1 MGIMNTRFNWISCDW
16 TRVKNHCRTTV
27 NKKFTENEPSLE
39 FKRKLL
45 ISEHSPIRIILF
57 DWSWEDIPS
66 WVSVH
71 FARHKWEKFIS
82 TQRDDRK
89 EHEISRNDMPQGT
102 PVDFDGFA
110 NMQNLIDSWRKRL
123 CFQASPETRAYAEDF
138 KTVLHEIFPELADVL
153 VPNCVYRC
161 GCPEF
166 EMCKQR
172 YFEHFLEYMRDNTN
186 MLKYLNLWNLSDI
199 QGRYDIYNQMYY
211 VHHKI
216 DEVIKSEED
225 KC

>member
-1 MGIMNTRFNWISCDW
+1 METKFNWINCDW

-27 NKKFTENEPSLE
+27 NKKFTEREPSLE

-57 DWSWEDIPS
+57 DWSWEGMPS

-89 EHEISRNDMPQGT
+89 EHDISRADMPQGT

-110 NMQNLIDSWRKRL
+110 NMQNVIDSWRKRL
-123 CFQASPETRAYAEDF
+123 CFQASPETRGYAEDF
-138 KTVLHEIFPELADVL
+138 KVVLHEIFPELADVL
-153 VPNCVYRC
+153 VPNCIYRC
-161 GCPEF
+161 GCPEM

-172 YFEHFLEYMRDNTN
+172 FFMRHYASLITN
-186 MLKYLNLWNLSDI
+186 YQLDAIDLDGPIANI
-199 QGRYDIYNQMYY
+199 QKRYDIYNEWFYRTHPFKEI
-211 VHHKI
+211 V
-216 DEVIKSEED
+216 S
-225 KC
+225 

>member
-1 MGIMNTRFNWISCDW
+1 MKTNFNWINCDW

-27 NKKFTENEPSLE
+27 NKKFTEKEPSLE

-57 DWSWEDIPS
+57 DWSWEQMPS

-89 EHEISRNDMPQGT
+89 EHDIPRSEMPQGT

-138 KTVLHEIFPELADVL
+138 KVVLHEVFPELADAI
-153 VPNCVYRC
+153 VPNCIYRY
-161 GCPEF
+161 GCPEM

-172 YFEHFLEYMRDNTN
+172 YFEQ
-186 MLKYLNLWNLSDI
+186 YLQYTIKETELFSWSDI
-199 QGRYDIYNQMYY
+199 TDIQTRYDMYNKMFYST
-211 VHHKI
+211 HPF
-216 DEVIKSEED
+216 IKED
-225 KC
+225 FE

>member
-1 MGIMNTRFNWISCDW
+1 METKFNWICCDW

-27 NKKFTENEPSLE
+27 NKKFTEHEPSLE

-45 ISEHSPIRIILF
+45 ISEHSPIRTILF
-57 DWSWEDIPS
+57 DWSWEGMPS

-89 EHEISRNDMPQGT
+89 EHEISRADMPQGT

-138 KTVLHEIFPELADVL
+138 KVVLHEVFPELADVL
-153 VPNCVYRC
+153 VPNCCYRC
-161 GCPEF
+161 GCPE
-166 EMCKQR
+166 MTYCG
-172 YFEHFLEYMRDNTN
+172 YFDRFIDYGGFAMPERFDN
-186 MLKYLNLWNLSDI
+186 LIDI
-199 QGRYDIYNQMYY
+199 QKRYDIYNKKFYKE
-211 VHHKI
+211 HPFEN
-216 DEVIKSEED
+216 DF
-225 KC
+225 

>member
-1 MGIMNTRFNWISCDW
+1 MKTNFNWINCDW

-27 NKKFTENEPSLE
+27 NKKFTEKEPSLE

-57 DWSWEDIPS
+57 DWSWEQMPS

-89 EHEISRNDMPQGT
+89 EHDISRSEMPQGT

-123 CFQASPETRAYAEDF
+123 CFQASPETRSYAEDF
-138 KTVLHEIFPELADVL
+138 KVVLHEIFPELADVL
-153 VPNCVYRC
+153 QCNCLYRC
-161 GCPEF
+161 GCPE
-166 EMCKQR
+166 MSSCG
-172 YFEHFLEYMRDNTN
+172 YFKKWVTESGISMDEL
-186 MLKYLNLWNLSDI
+186 LDI
-199 QGRYDIYNQMYY
+199 QTRYDIFNNYFYAN
-211 VHHKI
+211 HPFL
-216 DEVIKSEED
+216 D
-225 KC
+225 KGKLK

>member
-1 MGIMNTRFNWISCDW
+1 MQTKFNWINCDW

-27 NKKFTENEPSLE
+27 NKKFTEHEPSIE

-57 DWSWEDIPS
+57 DWSWEGMPS

-89 EHEISRNDMPQGT
+89 EHEISRADMPQGT

-138 KTVLHEIFPELADVL
+138 KVVLHEVFPELADVL
-153 VPNCVYRC
+153 VPNCVYRAGKPEMPYC
-161 GCPEF
+161 G
-166 EMCKQR
+166 
-172 YFEHFLEYMRDNTN
+172 YFDRFVDYGRFAMPEHFDDLI
-186 MLKYLNLWNLSDI
+186 DI
-199 QGRYDIYNQMYY
+199 QKRYDIYNEKFYKE
-211 VHHKI
+211 HPFEGKG
-216 DEVIKSEED
+216 SEG
-225 KC
+225 

>member
-1 MGIMNTRFNWISCDW
+1 M
-16 TRVKNHCRTTV
+16 
-27 NKKFTENEPSLE
+27 
-39 FKRKLL
+39 
-45 ISEHSPIRIILF
+45 
-57 DWSWEDIPS
+57 PS

-89 EHEISRNDMPQGT
+89 EHEISRADMPQGT

-138 KTVLHEIFPELADVL
+138 KVVLNEVYPELAGVL
-153 VPNCVYRC
+153 VPNCLYRC
-161 GCPEF
+161 GCPEM

-172 YFEHFLEYMRDNTN
+172 YFEQFMKEAYGRIDNLT
-186 MLKYLNLWNLSDI
+186 DI
-199 QGRYDIYNQMYY
+199 QYRYDIYNEWFYKT
-211 VHHKI
+211 HPFK
-216 DEVIKSEED
+216 ED
-225 KC
+225 

>member
-1 MGIMNTRFNWISCDW
+1 MNTKFNWINCDW

-27 NKKFTENEPSLE
+27 NKKFTEHEPTDK
-39 FKRKLL
+39 FKKALL

-57 DWSWEDIPS
+57 DWSWEQMPS

-89 EHEISRNDMPQGT
+89 EHEISRAEMPQGT

-123 CFQASPETRAYAEDF
+123 CFQASPETRGYAEDF
-138 KTVLHEIFPELADVL
+138 KVVLHYFFPELADVL

-161 GCPEF
+161 GCPEKDLCGC
-166 EMCKQR
+166 CKEN
-172 YFEHFLEYMRDNTN
+172 YFWNTFMRDAEMTYDSLEFAEHAV
-186 MLKYLNLWNLSDI
+186 MDI
-199 QGRYDIYNQMYY
+199 QKRYDLYNQFFYKT
-211 VHHKI
+211 HPFWGL
-216 DEVIKSEED
+216 EE
-225 KC
+225 KR

>member
-1 MGIMNTRFNWISCDW
+1 METRFNWINCDW

-27 NKKFTENEPSLE
+27 NKQFTEKEPSLE

-45 ISEHSPIRIILF
+45 ISEHSPIRTILF
-57 DWSWEDIPS
+57 DWSWEDMPS

-89 EHEISRNDMPQGT
+89 EHDISRADMPQGT
-102 PVDFDGFA
+102 PVNFDGFA

-123 CFQASPETRAYAEDF
+123 CFQASPETRQYAEDF
-138 KTVLHEIFPELADVL
+138 KVALHEIFPELADVL
-153 VPNCVYRC
+153 VPNCIYRC
-161 GCPEF
+161 GCPEM

-172 YFEHFLEYMRDNTN
+172 CFEN
-186 MLKYLNLWNLSDI
+186 YLLYNACVNDEPFGNRYRITDI
-199 QGRYDIYNQMYY
+199 QNRYNIYNKWFYRT
-211 VHHKI
+211 HPFK
-216 DEVIKSEED
+216 EED
-225 KC
+225 K

>member
-1 MGIMNTRFNWISCDW
+1 MQTKFNWINCDW

-27 NKKFTENEPSLE
+27 NKKFTEHEPSLE

-57 DWSWEDIPS
+57 DWSWEGMPS

-89 EHEISRNDMPQGT
+89 EHDISRADMPQGT

-138 KTVLHEIFPELADVL
+138 KVVLHEVFPELADVL

-161 GCPEF
+161 GCPE
-166 EMCKQR
+166 MTGCG
-172 YFEHFLEYMRDNTN
+172 YFKNFREGTDIAMSELC
-186 MLKYLNLWNLSDI
+186 DI
-199 QGRYDIYNQMYY
+199 QTRYDIYNEWFYKE
-211 VHHKI
+211 HPFK
-216 DEVIKSEED
+216 ED
-225 KC
+225 

>member
-1 MGIMNTRFNWISCDW
+1 METKFNWISCDW

-27 NKKFTENEPSLE
+27 NKKFTEKEPSLE

-57 DWSWEDIPS
+57 DWSWEQMPS

-89 EHEISRNDMPQGT
+89 EHDISRNDMPQGT

-123 CFQASPETRAYAEDF
+123 CFQASPETRGYAEDF
-138 KTVLHEIFPELADVL
+138 KVVLHEVFPELADVL
-153 VPNCVYRC
+153 VPNCLYRC
-161 GCPEF
+161 GCPEMD
-166 EMCKQR
+166 MCKQR
-172 YFEHFLEYMRDNTN
+172 YFEVYLEKATGNSPYEELFR
-186 MLKYLNLWNLSDI
+186 I
-199 QGRYDIYNQMYY
+199 QNRYDMYNEWFYST
-211 VHHKI
+211 HPFK
-216 DEVIKSEED
+216 KED
-225 KC
+225 FE

>member
-1 MGIMNTRFNWISCDW
+1 METKFNWICCDW

-27 NKKFTENEPSLE
+27 NKKFTEHEPSLE

-57 DWSWEDIPS
+57 DWSWESMPS

-89 EHEISRNDMPQGT
+89 EHEISRADMPQGT

-138 KTVLHEIFPELADVL
+138 KVVLHEVFPELADVL
-153 VPNCVYRC
+153 VPNCIYRC
-161 GCPEF
+161 GCPEM

-172 YFEHFLEYMRDNTN
+172 YFERYLVE
-186 MLKYLNLWNLSDI
+186 MLMNDQRFEDSLCDI
-199 QGRYDIYNQMYY
+199 QNRYDIYNDWFYSTHPFDGKGKEQ
-211 VHHKI
+211 K
-216 DEVIKSEED
+216 
-225 KC
+225 